1 MKTQSKIT
9 GTIAA
14 FMGIVFASGDTFTNG
29 FLAIVC
35 FGIAVCAF
43 LFAEGAS
50 SETSTNARKAAKRAK
65 RVA

>member
-1 MKTQSKIT
+1 MKTQSKIA
-9 GTIAA
+9 GAIAA
-14 FMGIVFASGDTFTNG
+14 CAGILFASGDTFTNG

-43 LFAEGAS
+43 LYAEGAS